1 MSDVTKSS
9 ERSPIRSLG
18 RRALAVAILVGVAYL
33 LLKVVIGIVTAVAST
48 IVIVIA
54 VLAAIWAIRVL
65 R

>member
-1 MSDVTKSS
+1 MS
-9 ERSPIRSLG
+9 EIARRSDRSVVRDLG
-18 RRALAVAILVGVAYL
+18 RRALAVVILVGVAYL

-54 VLAAIWAIRVL
+54 VIAAIWAIRVL

>member
-1 MSDVTKSS
+1 MSELTRSS
-9 ERSPIRSLG
+9 GRSPVRSLG
-18 RRALAVAILVGVAYL
+18 RRALAVVILIGVAYL

-54 VLAAIWAIRVL
+54 VIAAIWAIRAL